1 MEIKISAAIITFNEE
16 RNIERCLNSLEGIL
30 DEIVVVD
37 SYSTDNTKSICLAKK
52 VKFLERKFDGHI
64 QQKNWAKD
72 QATYNYVLSLDAD
85 EAISEDLKKSIL
97 AVKADWQ
104 NDAYELNRLTNYCG
118 KWIHHSAWYPD
129 KKLRL
134 FDRRKGKWGG
144 NNPHDKYL
152 PETGAKVGFLK
163 GDLLHYSYYTKKEHL
178 NQIEKFSTI
187 GAKAL
192 FEKGKKSSYFK
203 MTYKALA
210 RFIKGFIIYR
220 GFLDGKAGFTI
231 ATYSAYSNWLKYKK
245 LMQLQKGGNLNG

>member
-1 MEIKISAAIITFNEE
+1 MAIKVSAAIITFNEE
-16 RNIERCLNSLEGIL
+16 RNIERCLNSLEGIV

-37 SYSTDNTKSICLAKK
+37 SYSTDRTKSICLAKQ

-72 QATYNYVLSLDAD
+72 QTTSNYVLSLDAD
-85 EAISEDLKKSIL
+85 EALSEELKSSIL
-97 AVKADWQ
+97 AVKSDWQ
-104 NDAYELNRLTNYCG
+104 CDAYELNRLTNYCG

-152 PETGAKVGFLK
+152 AEKGAKVGFLQ
-163 GDLLHYSYYTKKEHL
+163 GDLLHYSYYTEEEHL

-192 FEKGKKSSYFK
+192 FEKGQKSSYFK
-203 MTYKALA
+203 MSYKALA
-210 RFIKGFIIYR
+210 RFIKAFIVYR
-220 GFLDGKAGFTI
+220 GFLDGKAGLTI
-231 ATYSAYSNWLKYKK
+231 AKNSAYSNWLKYKK
-245 LMQLQKGGNLNG
+245 LLQLHKGEVIDG